1 MNRTQFE
8 YLKELI
14 YETEN
19 ASMMYGRCKEREDS
33 CQSHNMAPILRE
45 ITIRHHAFWGEK
57 TSKLHDF
64 LETLVEE

>member
-14 YETEN
+14 AEN
-19 ASMMYGRCKEREDS
+19 EHAVMMYGRCKQREDL
-33 CQSHNMAPILRE
+33 CQNHNMANVLKE
-45 ITIRHHAFWGEK
+45 ITNRHHVVWGET

-64 LETLVEE
+64 LETLVKE